1 MLGRQEATSLAVQ
14 EYMDREGA
22 TLREVADL
30 LDLPLTSFWGRLR
43 GKRQWTPTD
52 MDRIANRLDVDL
64 PAFGEVTV

>member
-1 MLGRQEATSLAVQ
+1 
-14 EYMDREGA
+14 MDREGA